1 MSLDHR
7 IKLAP
12 LCFFTA
18 ALSLLIIHLCWLI
31 ASSQGF
37 IDWCNPYWADCTSIS
52 KTGRHGIAYFV
63 FKGGIISA
71 CVLQGIV
78 WQLCR
83 YWLLSLGAKKG
94 GALPYLGW
102 AAAFALLLYT
112 LSLGHSGDTFRLLRR
127 FGVILYIGL
136 SYMCFISVESGLLQS
151 HLKSA
156 GKAMLAYS
164 KALLALA
171 IFSLVLDAAMA
182 DHYDRIEN
190 AVEWWLLGL
199 LNLQLF
205 WLAALWRYSGAH
217 MIVASRN

>member
-1 MSLDHR
+1 MPPDQR

-12 LCFFTA
+12 LGFFTA
-18 ALSLLIIHLCWLI
+18 ALTLFIIHLCWLI

-37 IDWCNPYWADCTSIS
+37 IDWCNPYWADCVSIS
-52 KTGRHGIAYFV
+52 KTGRNGIAYFV

-71 CVLQGIV
+71 CVLQGMI

-83 YWLLSLGAKKG
+83 YWLLSLGTKKG

-102 AAAFALLLYT
+102 AAAVALIIYT

-136 SYMCFISVESGLLQS
+136 SYICFISVESGLLQS

-156 GKAMLAYS
+156 GKAMLIYS
-164 KALLALA
+164 KGLLAVAL
-171 IFSLVLDAAMA
+171 FSLVLDAAMG
-182 DHYDRIEN
+182 DEYDRIEN
-190 AVEWWLLGL
+190 AFEWWLLGL

-205 WLAALWRYSGAH
+205 WLAALWRYNGAH
-217 MIVASRN
+217 ITVASRN